1 MNALLKIIVL
11 AFVFY
16 FAIDVYSRNRSTAKQ
31 AHYAVPKE
39 HDEEKKKGE
48 EVDFYIR
55 PLGNVEE
62 SDLHDAVKF
71 LKDFYNFRC
80 LIQTKV
86 KITQS
91 MKVKGTDDMLKAEDV
106 LHELADYGKTVF
118 VADKRLWHISE
129 CKGYTNGTT
138 VIVKGDKSI
147 MKETLLHEIGHTLGL
162 RHCDNLSCIM
172 AINNDDEE
180 TGKFCRKCRKKANKG
195 LKKPLK
201 G

>member
-1 MNALLKIIVL
+1 
-11 AFVFY
+11 
-16 FAIDVYSRNRSTAKQ
+16 
-31 AHYAVPKE
+31 
-39 HDEEKKKGE
+39 
-48 EVDFYIR
+48 
-55 PLGNVEE
+55 
-62 SDLHDAVKF
+62 
-71 LKDFYNFRC
+71 
-80 LIQTKV
+80 
-86 KITQS
+86 

-106 LHELADYGKTVF
+106 LHELADYGKIVF
-118 VADKRLWHISE
+118 IADKRLRHISE

-180 TGKFCRKCRKKANKG
+180 TGKFCKKCRKKANKG